1 MSGTAGTSPYR
12 IPAALR
18 DLVMLDLLE
27 LTGSTTAT
35 AELLAMSQP
44 SISRRYRSLARDLG
58 LERRSAA
65 PVGRRF
71 ADAPW
76 ITLLR
81 RGINHH
87 RLARGVLRI
96 GIDPHQ
102 DAAFAE
108 VPWAHCIRLG
118 RQQRTHWRTLLALEL
133 VDAIAITDAD
143 GYVDEEATVQFRV
156 ERTDGSDRALILLC
170 RRDPLV
176 LEACQRISELRRSLA
191 VGSPPGAQTDPATP

>member
-58 LERRSAA
+58 LERQSAA

-108 VPWAHCIRLG
+108 VPWAHFIRLG
-118 RQQRTHWRTLLALEL
+118 RQQRTHWRTLLALGL

-143 GYVDEEATVQFRV
+143 GFADEEATVPFRV
-156 ERTDGSDRALILLC
+156 EKPDRSGRVLTLLC

-176 LEACQRISELRRSLA
+176 LETCQRITA
-191 VGSPPGAQTDPATP
+191 VQALP

>member
-1 MSGTAGTSPYR
+1 MNQHSAAPWGPNVLTITNISGPS
-12 IPAALR
+12 
-18 DLVMLDLLE
+18 
-27 LTGSTTAT
+27 STTAT

-58 LERRSAA
+58 LERQSGA

-96 GIDPHQ
+96 GINPHQ

-108 VPWAHCIRLG
+108 VPWAQCIRLG
-118 RQQRTHWRTLLALEL
+118 RQQRTHWRTLLATAERGRGT
-133 VDAIAITDAD
+133 A
-143 GYVDEEATVQFRV
+143 V
-156 ERTDGSDRALILLC
+156 ERTVAW
-170 RRDPLV
+170 
-176 LEACQRISELRRSLA
+176 SE
-191 VGSPPGAQTDPATP
+191 TP

>member
-58 LERRSAA
+58 LERQSAA

-76 ITLLR
+76 ISDLR
-81 RGINHH
+81 RGINRQ
-87 RLARGVLRI
+87 RLSSGVMRVGSASKLE
-96 GIDPHQ
+96 
-102 DAAFAE
+102 AEFAG
-108 VPWAHCIRLG
+108 VPWAQWVRLG
-118 RQQRTHWRTLLALEL
+118 RQQQLEWHLLLALEL
-133 VDAIAITDAD
+133 LDAIAFTD
-143 GYVDEEATVQFRV
+143 VPPLSDEQTTSLTLIEFQS
-156 ERTDGSDRALILLC
+156 ERAMTLICRSD
-170 RRDPLV
+170 PHV
-176 LEACQRISELRRSLA
+176 LQICNQLNN
-191 VGSPPGAQTDPATP
+191 

>member
-1 MSGTAGTSPYR
+1 MSGTEGTSPYR

-27 LTGSTTAT
+27 LTGNTTAT
-35 AELLAMSQP
+35 AELLAVSQP

-58 LERRSAA
+58 LERQSAA

-108 VPWAHCIRLG
+108 VPWAQCIRLG

-133 VDAIAITDAD
+133 VDAVAITDAD
-143 GYVDEEATVQFRV
+143 GYVDAEATVPFRV
-156 ERTDGSDRALILLC
+156 VQPGGSDRVLTLIC

-176 LEACQRISELRRSLA
+176 LEACQRITAAAAR
-191 VGSPPGAQTDPATP
+191 P

>member
-12 IPAALR
+12 IPTALR

-44 SISRRYRSLARDLG
+44 SVSRRYRSLARDLG
-58 LERRSAA
+58 LERHSAA

-108 VPWAHCIRLG
+108 VAWAQCIRLG
-118 RQQRTHWRTLLALEL
+118 RQQRSHWRTLLELEL
-133 VDAIAITDAD
+133 VDAIAITNVDEDA
-143 GYVDEEATVQFRV
+143 DEEATVPFRV
-156 ERTDGSDRALILLC
+156 EQADGSKPALTLLC

-176 LEACQRISELRRSLA
+176 LEICQRISELRRSLA
-191 VGSPPGAQTDPATP
+191 VGPPPEGPADPVIQ